1 MLSAVVKNGAL
12 ILTLLLTVAVY
23 FGRTV
28 PAQFRNRV
36 LHDQESRSIREV
48 ERLREEAQRW
58 TLQKQALVERDPA
71 TLSRI
76 VTARWT
82 QGNAGLS
89 TPASE
94 NDSAETP
101 TPSGTEPSRSDPSSS
116 DPSSSEPSRSDP
128 STSDSHESVDPT
140 NSKIESSGHTGQR

>member
-1 MLSAVVKNGAL
+1 MLSAVIKNGAL

-36 LHDQESRSIREV
+36 LHDQESRSLREV

-58 TLQKQALVERDPA
+58 TLQKQALLERDPA

-82 QGNAGLS
+82 QGRDGIAM
-89 TPASE
+89 PA
-94 NDSAETP
+94 NPQSAP
-101 TPSGTEPSRSDPSSS
+101 APDDP
-116 DPSSSEPSRSDP
+116 DR
-128 STSDSHESVDPT
+128 
-140 NSKIESSGHTGQR
+140 IESERLPGSRPVLGR

>member
-82 QGNAGLS
+82 QGNAGLAS
-89 TPASE
+89 PASE

-101 TPSGTEPSRSDPSSS
+101 SPRSSS
-116 DPSSSEPSRSDP
+116 DP
-128 STSDSHESVDPT
+128 T
-140 NSKIESSGHTGQR
+140 NSTESEIESGGPTRAR